1 MKFEAGYKYVH
12 QSFQIMCNE
21 WGLVTMQAGVVDI
34 LKASKWWKASQ
45 GRDHVIVMHHP
56 NAFRFYS
63 KTLSYPEPNSGSSN

>member
-1 MKFEAGYKYVH
+1 
-12 QSFQIMCNE
+12 
-21 WGLVTMQAGVVDI
+21 MQAGVVDI
-34 LKASKWWKASQ
+34 LKASKWWQASK